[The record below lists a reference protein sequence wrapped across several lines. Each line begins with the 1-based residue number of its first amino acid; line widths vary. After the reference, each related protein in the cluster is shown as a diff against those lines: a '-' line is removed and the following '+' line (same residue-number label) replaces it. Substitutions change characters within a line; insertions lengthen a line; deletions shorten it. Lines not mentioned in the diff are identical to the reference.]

1 MIDRWIGRF
10 FGDFL
15 CCCVMNLITSVST
28 RRVTLRHSIC
38 SESRISDI
46 NTCLILIQLGLPTN
60 DLQAINSKAN
70 FNVSLITISAVVK
83 RDLQLEKVN
92 YAVVSVTSAQTL
104 KFSEIEG
111 NVAF

>member
-1 MIDRWIGRF
+1 MKIVDGLKIDYTE
-10 FGDFL
+10 L
-15 CCCVMNLITSVST
+15 CRQAMHI
-28 RRVTLRHSIC
+28 RR
-38 SESRISDI
+38 EY
-46 NTCLILIQLGLPTN
+46 
-60 DLQAINSKAN
+60 
-70 FNVSLITISAVVK
+70 FNESLITISAVVK